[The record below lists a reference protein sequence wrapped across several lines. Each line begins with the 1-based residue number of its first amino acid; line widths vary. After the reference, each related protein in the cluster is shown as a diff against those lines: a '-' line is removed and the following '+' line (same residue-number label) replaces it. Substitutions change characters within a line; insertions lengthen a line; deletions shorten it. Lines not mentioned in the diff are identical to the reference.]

1 MKKDLLPIVIFTI
14 IISLIIPVQSKAQD
28 QLDSLNYI
36 QSPLPLSIISNRFNK
51 QLNTFNLNSIL
62 EVKQTL
68 NKINL
73 NLMENYNSTYI
84 RSADRSSRDENT
96 FMVSGSYIFNPVLS
110 MGISANSNIY
120 SDSRSIELNQA
131 SVSNASVFSEIT
143 PFNRFTIAPY
153 FGYENNRQVGE
164 IDNGYLYG
172 GEALLNNLDISDF
185 NLNSQVKFKN
195 EDISPRKNTFRYLN
209 LSAANILSNGFSNT
223 INFQYFQNRKDFY
236 YKADSITA
244 KEFNIT
250 NNIQSRIETNEI
262 LLDSLNY
269 RHFLD
274 IFSLNM
280 LGSVSSRTIDRNTR
294 YRSLDI
300 ASPSIFDTKVN
311 ELKFELGS
319 VLNYT
324 TSFFDGTFRID
335 YSERDEKHLTKDFP
349 GANQIFYQERSDEES
364 IKNNTSK
371 RTMVSLFGNL
381 NISKTDKVRFSLLQN
396 KLTYDTPS
404 LQNYDDRDEL
414 LSIVRVSYIK
424 ILSPFFSV
432 FLNTEGTLN
441 HIVYIY
447 SERSSNNNINR
458 IIRLSSGG
466 SYSGKNISTLNSFE
480 VSANY
485 TVYDFE
491 DITPDYRSFSFR
503 QFTATDSSRI
513 KLFRDVDFVHF
524 GYLKLSEQGD
534 LKWASFSTHPT
545 RFLQE
550 IYSEPK
556 LVVKY
561 DFIAYALGLR
571 IYSLNTYN
579 YKGLIKVIDSRYLSV
594 APLTEI
600 TISLNKLTFYML
612 GWYEFIKINEGSY
625 RQQAN
630 LAMTMNWNF

>member
-1 MKKDLLPIVIFTI
+1 MKKDLLLKIIITI
-14 IISLIIPVQSKAQD
+14 IISLIIPLQSKAQD
-28 QLDSLNYI
+28 QLDSLDYI
-36 QSPLPLSIISNRFNK
+36 QSPSPLTLLSNKFNK

-62 EVKQTL
+62 EVKHT
-68 NKINL
+68 IDRVNL
-73 NLMENYNSTYI
+73 NLTENYYSTYI

-96 FMVSGSYIFNPVLS
+96 FTVSGSYIFNPVLS
-110 MGISANSNIY
+110 LGVSANNNIY
-120 SDSRSIELNQA
+120 SDSRSIEINQA
-131 SVSNASVFSEIT
+131 SVSNTSLFGRIT
-143 PFNRFTIAPY
+143 PFNPFTIAPY
-153 FGYENNRQVGE
+153 FGYENNRQIGE
-164 IDNGYLYG
+164 SDNGYLYG
-172 GEALLNNLDISDF
+172 GEALLNNLNISDF
-185 NLNSQVKFKN
+185 DLSSQIKFKN

-209 LSAANILSNGFSNT
+209 FQAANFFSTSFSNT
-223 INFQYFQNRKDFY
+223 INFQYFENRKDFY
-236 YKADSITA
+236 YKADTITA

-262 LLDSLNY
+262 LLDTLNY
-269 RHFLD
+269 RHFLN

-300 ASPSIFDTKVN
+300 ASPSIFDTKIN

-319 VLNYT
+319 VLNYV
-324 TSFFDGTFRID
+324 SPFFEGTFRVD

-371 RTMVSLFGNL
+371 RTMVSIFGNF
-381 NISKTDKVRFSLLQN
+381 NISETDKIRFSLLQN

-404 LQNYDDRDEL
+404 LQNYDDRDEI
-414 LSIVRVSYIK
+414 LSIVRVSYLK

-441 HIVYIY
+441 HIVYIF

-458 IIRLSSGG
+458 ILSLSSGG
-466 SYSGKNISTLNSFE
+466 RYSGKNISSLNSFE

-491 DITPDYRSFSFR
+491 DITQDYRSFSFR
-503 QFTATDSSRI
+503 QFTATDSSRV
-513 KLFRDVDFVHF
+513 KLSKDLDFVHF

-545 RFLQE
+545 RFLEE
-550 IYSEPK
+550 IYSVPK

-561 DFIAYALGLR
+561 NSIAYALGLR

-579 YKGLIKVIDSRYLSV
+579 YQGLLKVIDSRYLSI

-600 TISLNKLTFYML
+600 TVSLNKLTFYLL
-612 GWYEFIKINEGSY
+612 GWYEFVKINEVSY

-630 LAMTMNWNF
+630 LSMSMNWNF

>member
-153 FGYENNRQVGE
+153 FGYENNRQIGE

-335 YSERDEKHLTKDFP
+335 YSERDE
-349 GANQIFYQERSDEES
+349 
-364 IKNNTSK
+364 
-371 RTMVSLFGNL
+371 NL
-381 NISKTDKVRFSLLQN
+381 
-396 KLTYDTPS
+396 
-404 LQNYDDRDEL
+404 
-414 LSIVRVSYIK
+414 
-424 ILSPFFSV
+424 
-432 FLNTEGTLN
+432 
-441 HIVYIY
+441 
-447 SERSSNNNINR
+447 
-458 IIRLSSGG
+458 
-466 SYSGKNISTLNSFE
+466 
-480 VSANY
+480 
-485 TVYDFE
+485 
-491 DITPDYRSFSFR
+491 
-503 QFTATDSSRI
+503 
-513 KLFRDVDFVHF
+513 
-524 GYLKLSEQGD
+524 
-534 LKWASFSTHPT
+534 
-545 RFLQE
+545 
-550 IYSEPK
+550 
-556 LVVKY
+556 
-561 DFIAYALGLR
+561 
-571 IYSLNTYN
+571 
-579 YKGLIKVIDSRYLSV
+579 
-594 APLTEI
+594 
-600 TISLNKLTFYML
+600 
-612 GWYEFIKINEGSY
+612 
-625 RQQAN
+625 
-630 LAMTMNWNF
+630 